1 MISIQYAR
9 TTDLVLSL
17 IVVAKAVAE
26 VKVEVRNKN
35 IESSANTTET
45 IIATS
50 GALAPSLSR
59 HSRPRQRL
67 LSRLKVKMSL
77 I

>member
-1 MISIQYAR
+1 MISIQFAR

-17 IVVAKAVAE
+17 IVVAKAAAE
-26 VKVEVRNKN
+26 VKVEVRNRD
-35 IESSANTTET
+35 IESSANTIET
-45 IIATS
+45 IIGTS

-67 LSRLKVKMSL
+67 LSPL
-77 I
+77 

>member
-1 MISIQYAR
+1 MISIQFAR

-17 IVVAKAVAE
+17 IVVAKAAAE
-26 VKVEVRNKN
+26 VKVEVRNRD
-35 IESSANTTET
+35 IESSANTIET
-45 IIATS
+45 IIGTS

-67 LSRLKVKMSL
+67 LSPLKVKMSL